1 MNIIEKIKAKQNDM
15 QANPAVTIA
24 FLGDSVTHGSFEPK
38 RTATN
43 CISPVY
49 SSTHAYSTH
58 LQELLHFL
66 YPSVQINII
75 NSGICGDN
83 AVRGA
88 ERLERDVL
96 RYQPDLA
103 VISYGLNDCTR
114 GLENISDYTT
124 ALADMFNSLQKA
136 GVETIFMTE
145 NMMNT
150 YVEFSMQDPLLV
162 QVAQEL
168 IPLEKDGILKAYF
181 EAAKDVAAQHGVKVC
196 DCYAKWRTLYEAGV
210 DVTRLLTIN
219 HPVREMTWL
228 FAYSLLE
235 TLFQD

>member
-1 MNIIEKIKAKQNDM
+1 MDIIQKIKAKQADL
-15 QANPAVTIA
+15 QAYPAVTIA
-24 FLGDSVTHGSFEPK
+24 FLGDSVTQGCFEGK
-38 RTATN
+38 RLAPDARLG
-43 CISPVY
+43 PVF
-49 SSTHAYSTH
+49 SSAHAYSTH

-75 NSGICGDN
+75 NSGISGDN

-114 GLENISDYTT
+114 GLEKLSDYTT
-124 ALADMFNSLQKA
+124 ALSNIFDRLQKA
-136 GVETIFMTE
+136 GIECIFLTE
-145 NMMNT
+145 NMVNT
-150 YVEFSMQDPLLV
+150 YVDCNIHDPLLI
-162 QVAQEL
+162 QTAEFL
-168 IPLEKDGILKAYF
+168 IPFEKDGILAAYF
-181 EAAKDVAAQHGVKVC
+181 EAAKAVAAQYGVKVC
-196 DCYAKWRTLYEAGV
+196 DCYAKWRTLAAAGV
-210 DVTRLLTIN
+210 DTTRLLTLN

-235 TLFQD
+235 TML